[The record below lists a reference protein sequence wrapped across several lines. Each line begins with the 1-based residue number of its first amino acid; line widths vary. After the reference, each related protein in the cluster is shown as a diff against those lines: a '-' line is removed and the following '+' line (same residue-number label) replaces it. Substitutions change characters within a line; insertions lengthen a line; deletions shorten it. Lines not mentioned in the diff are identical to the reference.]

1 MSEGDSTAWRTLA
14 SPALLRWLAVAGGA
28 MLIIGVTA
36 HVLVTLTD
44 ASGFVAAF
52 AGQFERLFYA
62 GAEYTVWAWYTAV
75 LMAAGG
81 VMLAVVAALLH
92 RTDADAGVPAGA
104 SAPSAGSAGSRS
116 AFAGS
121 AGSATGSPGAP
132 YAILAAVA
140 LALSID
146 ETAQLHEGLTALPRT
161 LGIGPVPTVEWLV
174 AGIPI
179 AVLAGAGLLIVARR
193 IDARLRRGLI
203 IGGALFLFGAIVLEG
218 LGGALARSV
227 DLAVS
232 PVAAV
237 GFEVL
242 LAVEEGV
249 ELAGVL
255 VALAAVLAMLETR
268 GAGRAVSLRVRG
280 AGDAASVEA

>member
-1 MSEGDSTAWRTLA
+1 MSEGDSAPWRTLA
-14 SPALLRWLAVAGGA
+14 SPALLRWLAVVGGV
-28 MLIIGVTA
+28 MLIVGVTA

-44 ASGFVAAF
+44 VSGFVRAF

-75 LMAAGG
+75 LMAAVG
-81 VMLAVVAALLH
+81 VTFAVIAALLH
-92 RTDADAGVPAGA
+92 RTDADAGSPA
-104 SAPSAGSAGSRS
+104 
-116 AFAGS
+116 
-121 AGSATGSPGAP
+121 TP

-179 AVLAGAGLLIVARR
+179 AVLGGIGLLIVARH
-193 IDARLRRGLI
+193 IDAQLRRGLI

-218 LGGALARSV
+218 LGGLLARSV
-227 DLAVS
+227 DLADA

-237 GFEVL
+237 GAEVL

-255 VALAAVLAMLETR
+255 VALAAVLGMIEVR
-268 GAGRAVSLRVRG
+268 RERESVSLRVRG
-280 AGDAASVEA
+280 AGDAASVKA